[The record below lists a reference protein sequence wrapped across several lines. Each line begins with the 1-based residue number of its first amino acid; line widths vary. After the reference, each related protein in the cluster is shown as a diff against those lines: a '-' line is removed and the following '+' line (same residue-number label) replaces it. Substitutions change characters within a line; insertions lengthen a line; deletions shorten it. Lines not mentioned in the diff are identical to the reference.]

1 MVPLKL
7 KQREL
12 IFDENHQKYSYKFVE
27 LFLAN
32 MVTPSIGMIE
42 EIKVSKCCRRISAV
56 YLLLL
61 HLITLIKKKIM
72 LKVFSINRVKLN
84 IILAPISSTTFLLR
98 SVIHSHRLSRWK
110 NNGQLFQWFPICHFL
125 AHFYLNFTRPECRCQ
140 LILLLHFE
148 G

>member
-12 IFDENHQKYSYKFVE
+12 IFDEKHQKDSYKFVE

-42 EIKVSKCCRRISAV
+42 EIKVSKSCRRILAV

-98 SVIHSHRLSRWK
+98 SVIHSHRLSR
-110 NNGQLFQWFPICHFL
+110 
-125 AHFYLNFTRPECRCQ
+125 
-140 LILLLHFE
+140 
-148 G
+148 